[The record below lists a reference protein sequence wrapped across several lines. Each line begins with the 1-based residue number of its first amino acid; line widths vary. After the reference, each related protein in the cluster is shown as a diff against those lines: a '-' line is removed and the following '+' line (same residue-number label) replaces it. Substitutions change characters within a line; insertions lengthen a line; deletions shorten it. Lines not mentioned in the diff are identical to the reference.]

1 MDYSL
6 KNKSN
11 RINVLVLITAMDR
24 AGAETMMMNYL
35 RHIDRNK
42 IHMDFV
48 INRSG
53 ESDYEKEIKE
63 LGSNVYH
70 LSPIYPNTVR
80 EYKKEFK
87 KFLKEHPNYDV
98 IHSNLEE
105 RSAYPLAIAKRA
117 GIDLRIVHAH
127 SNLKHVDIKYIFR
140 LYLKRKLRGKYT
152 HSFACSKGTAKWLF
166 GDDKRTII
174 VRNAIDTDEFRY
186 DENFRRKARE
196 ELGINNDTLL
206 VGHVGRFSYEKNHKY
221 LLRIFSE
228 VNKMKPNSR
237 LVLIGGGKNKSE
249 LKLKDEIIKTIEE
262 LNLKD
267 KVMMLGVRDDMPYI
281 MQAIDVFALPSL
293 SEGFPLTL
301 MEAQSLGLKCI
312 VSDSVPKEC
321 NVTGEVKYLSAN
333 TPPEEAAWELL
344 VLKDKKIDPIEMN
357 RKVKAAGYDIKTNAM
372 WLERVYSKAI
382 LNEQE
387 ENKILKT
394 NDRRMKLMKAWY
406 HFKAN
411 IKKFIY
417 KIMYGKRLKIG
428 KGTTWRHGFHITI
441 EGGQVEIGKDCFFNN
456 YCSVNSLKKVTIGE
470 GTIFGSNC
478 HIYDHNHRFSDVDTS
493 IKAQGYTLGETRI
506 GKHCWFGTNV
516 VVLKGVTIGDNCVIG
531 AGVVVSSDVPDGTVI
546 SK

>member
-1 MDYSL
+1 MESRTSD
-6 KNKSN
+6 K

-35 RHIDRNK
+35 RHIDRDK

-48 INRSG
+48 VNREY

-63 LGSNVYH
+63 LGSKVYH

-80 EYKKEFK
+80 KYKKEFK

-105 RSAYPLAIAKRA
+105 RSAYPLAIAKKA

-127 SNLKHVDIKYIFR
+127 SNLKHVDIKYLFR
-140 LYLKRKLRGKYT
+140 LYLRKKLRGKYT
-152 HSFACSKGTAKWLF
+152 HSFACSTGTAKWLF

-174 VRNAIDTDEFRY
+174 VRNAIDTDEFKY
-186 DENFRRKARE
+186 DENLRKKARE
-196 ELGINNDTLL
+196 ELGIDDETILI
-206 VGHVGRFSYEKNHKY
+206 GHVGRFSYEKNHKY
-221 LLRIFSE
+221 LLRTFAE
-228 VNKMKPNSR
+228 VNKMKPKSK

-249 LKLKDEIIKTIEE
+249 LNLKKEIIKTIDD

-267 KVMMLGVRDDMPYI
+267 KVIMLGVRDDMPYI
-281 MQAIDVFALPSL
+281 MQAIDIFALPSL

-301 MEAQSLGLKCI
+301 MEAQALGLRCM
-312 VSDSVPKEC
+312 VSDQVPKEC
-321 NVTGEVKYLSAN
+321 NVTGEVKYLSVN

-344 VLKDKKIDPIEMN
+344 LLKDKKVDPVEMN

-387 ENKILKT
+387 DASKVLKP

-406 HFKAN
+406 HFKAR
-411 IKKFIY
+411 IKRIVFKL
-417 KIMYGKRLKIG
+417 MYGKRIHIG
-428 KGTTWRHGFHITI
+428 KGTTWRHGFHISI
-441 EGGQVEIGKDCFFNN
+441 EGGEVEIGKDCFFNN
-456 YCSVNSLKKVTIGE
+456 YCSINSLKKVTIGD

-478 HIYDHNHRFSDVDTS
+478 HIYDHNHRFSDVETS
-493 IKAQGYTLGETRI
+493 IKAQGYTLGETHI
-506 GKHCWFGTNV
+506 GNHCWFGTNV

-531 AGVVVSSDVPDGTVI
+531 AGVVVSEDVPEGTVI

>member
-1 MDYSL
+1 MESQTSD
-6 KNKSN
+6 K

-42 IHMDFV
+42 VHMDFV
-48 INRSG
+48 VNREY

-63 LGSNVYH
+63 LGSKVYH

-105 RSAYPLAIAKRA
+105 RSAYPLAIAKKA

-140 LYLKRKLRGKYT
+140 LYLRKKLRGKYT
-152 HSFACSKGTAKWLF
+152 HSFACSRGTAKWLF
-166 GDDKRTII
+166 GDDKKTII
-174 VRNAIDTDEFRY
+174 VRNAIDTGEFKY
-186 DENFRRKARE
+186 DENLRKKARE
-196 ELGINNDTLL
+196 ELRIEDDTILI
-206 VGHVGRFSYEKNHKY
+206 GHVGRFSYEKNHKY
-221 LLRIFSE
+221 LLRTFAE

-237 LVLIGGGKNKSE
+237 LVLIGGGKNRSE
-249 LKLKDEIIKTIEE
+249 LRLKDEIIKTIEE
-262 LNLKD
+262 LNLQD
-267 KVMMLGVRDDMPYI
+267 KVIMLGVRDDMPYI
-281 MQAIDVFALPSL
+281 MQAIDIFALPSL

-312 VSDSVPKEC
+312 VSDNVPKEC

-333 TPPEEAAWELL
+333 TPPDEAAWELL
-344 VLKDKKIDPIEMN
+344 LLKDKKVDPIEMN

-387 ENKILKT
+387 ENKVLKT

-406 HFKAN
+406 HFKAR
-411 IKKFIY
+411 IKKLVY
-417 KIMYGKRLKIG
+417 KIIYGRRLRIG

-456 YCSVNSLKKVTIGE
+456 YCSINSLKKVTIGD

-478 HIYDHNHRFSDVDTS
+478 HIYDHNHRFSDIETS
-493 IKAQGYTLGETRI
+493 IKAQGYTLGETHI
-506 GKHCWFGTNV
+506 GKHCWFGTNA

-531 AGVVVSSDVPDGTVI
+531 AGVVVSEDVPEGTVI

>member
-1 MDYSL
+1 MESRTSD
-6 KNKSN
+6 K

-35 RHIDRNK
+35 RHIDRDK

-48 INRSG
+48 VNRDY
-53 ESDYEKEIKE
+53 ESDYEKEITE
-63 LGSNVYH
+63 LGSKVYH

-80 EYKKEFK
+80 KYKKEFK
-87 KFLKEHPNYDV
+87 RFLKEHPNYDV
-98 IHSNLEE
+98 VHSNLEE
-105 RSAYPLAIAKRA
+105 RSAYPLAIAKKA

-140 LYLKRKLRGKYT
+140 LYLRKKLRGKYT
-152 HSFACSKGTAKWLF
+152 HSFACSTGTAKWLF

-174 VRNAIDTDEFRY
+174 VRNAIDTDEFKY
-186 DENFRRKARE
+186 DDNLRKKARE
-196 ELGINNDTLL
+196 ELGIDDETILI
-206 VGHVGRFSYEKNHKY
+206 GHVGRFSYEKNHKY
-221 LLRIFSE
+221 LLRTFAE
-228 VNKMKPNSR
+228 VNKMKPKSK

-249 LKLKDEIIKTIEE
+249 LNLKKEIIKTIDE

-267 KVMMLGVRDDMPYI
+267 KVIMLGVRDDMPYI
-281 MQAIDVFALPSL
+281 MQAIDIFALPSL

-301 MEAQSLGLKCI
+301 MEAQALGLKCI
-312 VSDSVPKEC
+312 VSDQVPKEC
-321 NVTGEVKYLSAN
+321 NVTGEVKYLPIG

-344 VLKDKKIDPIEMN
+344 LLKDKKVDSVEMN

-387 ENKILKT
+387 DASKVLKP

-406 HFKAN
+406 HFKAR
-411 IKKFIY
+411 IKKLVY
-417 KIMYGKRLKIG
+417 KIIYGKRLQIG

-441 EGGQVEIGKDCFFNN
+441 EGGEVEIGKDCFFNN
-456 YCSVNSLKKVTIGE
+456 YCSINSLKKVTIGD

-478 HIYDHNHRFSDVDTS
+478 HIYDHNHRFSDVETS
-493 IKAQGYTLGETRI
+493 IKAQGYTLGETHI
-506 GKHCWFGTNV
+506 GNHCWFGTNV

-531 AGVVVSSDVPDGTVI
+531 AGVVVSEDVPEGTVI

>member
-1 MDYSL
+1 MESQTSD
-6 KNKSN
+6 K

-48 INRSG
+48 LNREY

-63 LGSNVYH
+63 LGSKVYH

-105 RSAYPLAIAKRA
+105 RSAYPLAIAKKA

-140 LYLKRKLRGKYT
+140 LYLRKKLRGKYT
-152 HSFACSKGTAKWLF
+152 HSFACSRGTAKWLF
-166 GDDKRTII
+166 GDDKKTII
-174 VRNAIDTDEFRY
+174 VRNAIDTGEFKY
-186 DENFRRKARE
+186 DENLRKKARE
-196 ELGINNDTLL
+196 ELRIEDDTILI
-206 VGHVGRFSYEKNHKY
+206 GHVGRFSYEKNHKY
-221 LLRIFSE
+221 LLRTFAE

-237 LVLIGGGKNKSE
+237 LVLIGGGKNRSE
-249 LKLKDEIIKTIEE
+249 LRLKDEIIKTIEE
-262 LNLKD
+262 LNLQD
-267 KVMMLGVRDDMPYI
+267 KVIMLGVRDDMPYI
-281 MQAIDVFALPSL
+281 MQAIDIFALPSL

-312 VSDSVPKEC
+312 VSDNVPKEC

-333 TPPEEAAWELL
+333 TPPDEAAWELL
-344 VLKDKKIDPIEMN
+344 LLKDKKVDPIEMN

-387 ENKILKT
+387 ENKVLKT

-406 HFKAN
+406 HFKAR
-411 IKKFIY
+411 IKKLVY
-417 KIMYGKRLKIG
+417 KIIYGRRLRIG

-456 YCSVNSLKKVTIGE
+456 YCSINSLKKVTIGD

-478 HIYDHNHRFSDVDTS
+478 HIYDHNHRFSDIETS
-493 IKAQGYTLGETRI
+493 IKAQGYTLGETHI
-506 GKHCWFGTNV
+506 GKHCWFGTNA

-531 AGVVVSSDVPDGTVI
+531 AGVVVSEDVPEGTVI

>member
-1 MDYSL
+1 MESQTSD
-6 KNKSN
+6 K

-48 INRSG
+48 LNREY

-63 LGSNVYH
+63 LGSKVYH

-105 RSAYPLAIAKRA
+105 RSAYPLAIAKKA

-140 LYLKRKLRGKYT
+140 LYLRKKLRGKYT
-152 HSFACSKGTAKWLF
+152 HSFACSRGTAKWLF
-166 GDDKRTII
+166 GDDKKTII
-174 VRNAIDTDEFRY
+174 VRNAIDIDEFKY
-186 DENFRRKARE
+186 DENLRKKARD
-196 ELGINNDTLL
+196 ELGIDDDTILI
-206 VGHVGRFSYEKNHKY
+206 GHVGRFSYEKNHKY
-221 LLRIFSE
+221 LLRTFAE

-237 LVLIGGGKNKSE
+237 LVLIGGGKNRSE
-249 LKLKDEIIKTIEE
+249 LRLKDEIIKTIEE
-262 LNLKD
+262 LNLQD
-267 KVMMLGVRDDMPYI
+267 KVIMLGVRDDMPYI
-281 MQAIDVFALPSL
+281 MQAIDIFALPSL

-312 VSDSVPKEC
+312 VSDNVPKEC

-344 VLKDKKIDPIEMN
+344 LLKDKILDPIEMN

-387 ENKILKT
+387 ENKVLKT

-406 HFKAN
+406 HFKAK
-411 IKKFIY
+411 IKKLVY
-417 KIMYGKRLKIG
+417 KIIYGKRLKVG

-456 YCSVNSLKKVTIGE
+456 YCSINSLKKVTIGD

-478 HIYDHNHRFSDVDTS
+478 HIYDHNHRFSDVETS
-493 IKAQGYTLGETRI
+493 IKAQGYTLGETHI

-531 AGVVVSSDVPDGTVI
+531 AGVVVSEDVPEGTVI

>member
-1 MDYSL
+1 MESQTSD
-6 KNKSN
+6 K

-48 INRSG
+48 LNREY

-63 LGSNVYH
+63 LGSKVYH

-105 RSAYPLAIAKRA
+105 RSAYPLAIAKKA

-140 LYLKRKLRGKYT
+140 LYLRKKLRGKYT
-152 HSFACSKGTAKWLF
+152 HSFACSRGTAKWLF
-166 GDDKRTII
+166 GDDKKTII
-174 VRNAIDTDEFRY
+174 VRNAIDTDEFKY
-186 DENFRRKARE
+186 DENRRKKARE
-196 ELGINNDTLL
+196 ELGIDDDTLL
-206 VGHVGRFSYEKNHKY
+206 IGHVGRFSYEKNHKY
-221 LLRIFSE
+221 LLRIFAE

-237 LVLIGGGKNKSE
+237 LVLIGGGKNRSE
-249 LKLKDEIIKTIEE
+249 LRLKDEIIKTIEE
-262 LNLKD
+262 LNLED

-281 MQAIDVFALPSL
+281 MQAIDIFALPSL

-312 VSDSVPKEC
+312 VSNQVPKEC
-321 NVTGEVKYLSAN
+321 NVTGEVKYFPIDIS
-333 TPPEEAAWELL
+333 PEEAAWELL
-344 VLKDKKIDPIEMN
+344 LLKDKRVDPIEMN
-357 RKVKAAGYDIKTNAM
+357 RQVKAAGYDIKTNAM

-387 ENKILKT
+387 ENKVLKT

-406 HFKAN
+406 HFKAR
-411 IKKFIY
+411 IKKLVY
-417 KIMYGKRLKIG
+417 KIIYGRRLRIG

-441 EGGQVEIGKDCFFNN
+441 EGGQVEIGKNCFFNN
-456 YCSVNSLKKVTIGE
+456 YCSINSLKKVTIGD

-478 HIYDHNHRFSDVDTS
+478 HIYDHNHRFSDLETS
-493 IKAQGYTLGETRI
+493 IKAQGYTLGETHI
-506 GKHCWFGTNV
+506 GKHCWFGTNA

-531 AGVVVSSDVPDGTVI
+531 AGVVVSEDVPEGTVI

>member
-1 MDYSL
+1 MESQTSD
-6 KNKSN
+6 K

-48 INRSG
+48 LNREY

-63 LGSNVYH
+63 LGSKVYH

-105 RSAYPLAIAKRA
+105 RSAYPLAIAKKA

-140 LYLKRKLRGKYT
+140 LYLRKKLRGKYT
-152 HSFACSKGTAKWLF
+152 HSFACSRGTAKWLF
-166 GDDKRTII
+166 GDDKKTII
-174 VRNAIDTDEFRY
+174 VRNAIDTDEFKY
-186 DENFRRKARE
+186 DENLRRKARE
-196 ELGINNDTLL
+196 ELGIDDDTILI
-206 VGHVGRFSYEKNHKY
+206 GHVGRFSYEKNHKY
-221 LLRIFSE
+221 LLRTFAE

-237 LVLIGGGKNKSE
+237 LVLIGGGKNRSE
-249 LKLKDEIIKTIEE
+249 LRLKDEIIKTIEE
-262 LNLKD
+262 LNLQD
-267 KVMMLGVRDDMPYI
+267 KVIMLGVRDDMPYI
-281 MQAIDVFALPSL
+281 MQAIDIFALPSL

-312 VSDSVPKEC
+312 VSDNVPKEC

-333 TPPEEAAWELL
+333 TPPDEAAWELL
-344 VLKDKKIDPIEMN
+344 LLKDKKVDPIEMN

-387 ENKILKT
+387 ENKVLKT

-406 HFKAN
+406 HFKAR
-411 IKKFIY
+411 IKKLVY
-417 KIMYGKRLKIG
+417 KIIYGRRLRIG

-441 EGGQVEIGKDCFFNN
+441 EGGQVEIGKNCFFNN
-456 YCSVNSLKKVTIGE
+456 YCSINSLKKVTIGD

-478 HIYDHNHRFSDVDTS
+478 HIYDHNHRFSDLETS
-493 IKAQGYTLGETRI
+493 IKAQGYTLGETHI
-506 GKHCWFGTNV
+506 GKHCWFGTNA

-531 AGVVVSSDVPDGTVI
+531 AGVVVSEDVPEGTVI

>member
-1 MDYSL
+1 MESRTSD
-6 KNKSN
+6 K

-35 RHIDRNK
+35 RHIDRDK

-48 INRSG
+48 VNREY

-63 LGSNVYH
+63 LGSKVYH

-80 EYKKEFK
+80 KYKKEFK

-105 RSAYPLAIAKRA
+105 RSAYPLAIAKKA

-127 SNLKHVDIKYIFR
+127 SNLKHVDIKYLFR
-140 LYLKRKLRGKYT
+140 LYLRKKLRGKYT
-152 HSFACSKGTAKWLF
+152 HSFACSTGTAKWLF

-174 VRNAIDTDEFRY
+174 VRNAIDTDEFKY
-186 DENFRRKARE
+186 DENLRKKARE
-196 ELGINNDTLL
+196 ELGIDDETILI
-206 VGHVGRFSYEKNHKY
+206 GHVGRFSYEKNHKY
-221 LLRIFSE
+221 LLRTFAE
-228 VNKMKPNSR
+228 VNKMKPKSK

-249 LKLKDEIIKTIEE
+249 LNLKKEIIKTIDD

-267 KVMMLGVRDDMPYI
+267 KVIMLGVRDDMPYI
-281 MQAIDVFALPSL
+281 MQAIDIFALPSL

-301 MEAQSLGLKCI
+301 MEAQALGLKCI
-312 VSDSVPKEC
+312 VSDQVPKEC
-321 NVTGEVKYLSAN
+321 NVTGEVKFLPVN

-344 VLKDKKIDPIEMN
+344 LLKDKKVDPIEMN

-387 ENKILKT
+387 DASKVLKP

-406 HFKAN
+406 HFKAR
-411 IKKFIY
+411 IKKLVY
-417 KIMYGKRLKIG
+417 KIIYGKRLQIG

-441 EGGQVEIGKDCFFNN
+441 EGGEVEIGKDCFFNN
-456 YCSVNSLKKVTIGE
+456 YCSINSLKKVTIGD

-478 HIYDHNHRFSDVDTS
+478 HIYDHNHRFSDVETS
-493 IKAQGYTLGETRI
+493 IKAQGYTLGETHI
-506 GKHCWFGTNV
+506 GNHCWFGTNV
-516 VVLKGVTIGDNCVIG
+516 VVLKGVNIGDNCVIG
-531 AGVVVSSDVPDGTVI
+531 AGVVVSEDVPEGTVI

>member
-1 MDYSL
+1 LESQTSD
-6 KNKSN
+6 K

-48 INRSG
+48 LNREY

-63 LGSNVYH
+63 LGSKVYH

-105 RSAYPLAIAKRA
+105 RSAYPLAIAKKA

-140 LYLKRKLRGKYT
+140 LYLRKKLRGKYT
-152 HSFACSKGTAKWLF
+152 HSFACSRGTAKWLF
-166 GDDKRTII
+166 GDDKKTII
-174 VRNAIDTDEFRY
+174 VRNAIDTDEFKY
-186 DENFRRKARE
+186 DENLRRKARE
-196 ELGINNDTLL
+196 ELGIDDDTILI
-206 VGHVGRFSYEKNHKY
+206 GHVGRFSYEKNHKY
-221 LLRIFSE
+221 LLKTFAE
-228 VNKMKPNSR
+228 VNKMKPKSR
-237 LVLIGGGKNKSE
+237 LVLIGGGKNRSE
-249 LKLKDEIIKTIEE
+249 LRLKDEIIKTIEE
-262 LNLKD
+262 LNLED
-267 KVMMLGVRDDMPYI
+267 KVIMLGVRDDMPYI
-281 MQAIDVFALPSL
+281 MQAMDIFALPSL

-312 VSDSVPKEC
+312 VSNQVPKEC
-321 NVTGEVKYLSAN
+321 NVTGEVKYFPIDIS
-333 TPPEEAAWELL
+333 PEEAAWELL
-344 VLKDKKIDPIEMN
+344 LLKDKRVDPIEMN
-357 RKVKAAGYDIKTNAM
+357 RQVKAAGYDIKTNAM

-382 LNEQE
+382 LNEPE
-387 ENKILKT
+387 ESSKILKP

-406 HFKAN
+406 HLKAK
-411 IKKFIY
+411 IKKLVY
-417 KIMYGKRLKIG
+417 KIIYGRRLKIG

-441 EGGQVEIGKDCFFNN
+441 EGGQVEIGENCFFNN
-456 YCSVNSLKKVTIGE
+456 YCSINSLKKVTIGD

-478 HIYDHNHRFSDVDTS
+478 HIYDHNHRFSDLETS
-493 IKAQGYTLGETRI
+493 IKAQGYTLGETHI

-531 AGVVVSSDVPDGTVI
+531 AGVVVSEDVPEGTIVGR
-546 SK
+546 

>member
-1 MDYSL
+1 MESQTSD
-6 KNKSN
+6 K

-48 INRSG
+48 LNREY

-63 LGSNVYH
+63 LGSKVYH

-105 RSAYPLAIAKRA
+105 RSAYPLAIAKKA

-140 LYLKRKLRGKYT
+140 LYLRKKLRGKYT
-152 HSFACSKGTAKWLF
+152 HSFACSRGTAKWLF
-166 GDDKRTII
+166 GDDKKTII
-174 VRNAIDTDEFRY
+174 VRNAIDTDEFKY
-186 DENFRRKARE
+186 DENLRRKARE
-196 ELGINNDTLL
+196 ELGIDDDTILI
-206 VGHVGRFSYEKNHKY
+206 GHVGRFSYEKNHKY
-221 LLRIFSE
+221 LLKTFAE
-228 VNKMKPNSR
+228 VNKMKPKSR
-237 LVLIGGGKNKSE
+237 LVLIGGGKNRSE
-249 LKLKDEIIKTIEE
+249 LRLKDEIIKTIEE
-262 LNLKD
+262 LNLED
-267 KVMMLGVRDDMPYI
+267 KVIMLGVRDDMPYI
-281 MQAIDVFALPSL
+281 MQAMDIFALPSL

-312 VSDSVPKEC
+312 VSNQVPKEC
-321 NVTGEVKYLSAN
+321 NVTGEVKYFPIDIS
-333 TPPEEAAWELL
+333 PEEAAWELL
-344 VLKDKKIDPIEMN
+344 LLKDKRVDPIEMN
-357 RKVKAAGYDIKTNAM
+357 RQVKAAGYDIKTNAM

-382 LNEQE
+382 LNEPE
-387 ENKILKT
+387 ESSKILKP

-406 HFKAN
+406 HLKAK
-411 IKKFIY
+411 IKKLVY
-417 KIMYGKRLKIG
+417 KIIYGRRLKIG

-441 EGGQVEIGKDCFFNN
+441 EGGQVEIGENCFFNN
-456 YCSVNSLKKVTIGE
+456 YCSINSLKKVTIGD

-478 HIYDHNHRFSDVDTS
+478 HIYDHNHRFSDLETS
-493 IKAQGYTLGETRI
+493 IKAQGYTLGETHI

-531 AGVVVSSDVPDGTVI
+531 AGVVVSEDVPEGTIVGR
-546 SK
+546 

>member
-1 MDYSL
+1 MESRTSD
-6 KNKSN
+6 K

-35 RHIDRNK
+35 RHIDRDK

-48 INRSG
+48 VNREY

-63 LGSNVYH
+63 LGSKVYH

-80 EYKKEFK
+80 KYKKEFK

-105 RSAYPLAIAKRA
+105 RSAYPLAIAKKA

-127 SNLKHVDIKYIFR
+127 SNLKHVDIKYLFR
-140 LYLKRKLRGKYT
+140 LYLRKKLRGKYT
-152 HSFACSKGTAKWLF
+152 HSFACSTGTAKWLF

-174 VRNAIDTDEFRY
+174 VRNAIDTDEFKY
-186 DENFRRKARE
+186 DENLRKKARE
-196 ELGINNDTLL
+196 ELGIDDETILI
-206 VGHVGRFSYEKNHKY
+206 GHVGRFSYEKNHKY
-221 LLRIFSE
+221 LLRTFAE
-228 VNKMKPNSR
+228 VNKMKPKSK

-249 LKLKDEIIKTIEE
+249 LNLKKEIIKTIDD

-267 KVMMLGVRDDMPYI
+267 KVIMLGVRDDMPYI
-281 MQAIDVFALPSL
+281 MQAIDIFALPSL

-301 MEAQSLGLKCI
+301 MEAQALGLKCI
-312 VSDSVPKEC
+312 VSDQVPKEC
-321 NVTGEVKYLSAN
+321 NVTGEVKYLSVN

-344 VLKDKKIDPIEMN
+344 LLKDKKVDPVEMN

-387 ENKILKT
+387 DASKVLKP

-406 HFKAN
+406 HFKAR
-411 IKKFIY
+411 IKKLVY
-417 KIMYGKRLKIG
+417 KIIYGKRLQIG

-441 EGGQVEIGKDCFFNN
+441 EGGEVEIGKDCFFNN
-456 YCSVNSLKKVTIGE
+456 YCSINSLKKVTIGD

-478 HIYDHNHRFSDVDTS
+478 HIYDHNHRFSDVETS
-493 IKAQGYTLGETRI
+493 IKAQGYTLGETHI
-506 GKHCWFGTNV
+506 GNHCWFGTNV

-531 AGVVVSSDVPDGTVI
+531 AGVVVSEDVPEGTVI

>member
-1 MDYSL
+1 MESQVSD
-6 KNKSN
+6 K

-35 RHIDRNK
+35 RHIDRSK

-48 INRSG
+48 VNREH
-53 ESDYEKEIKE
+53 ESDYEKEINE
-63 LGSNVYH
+63 LGSKVYH

-80 EYKKEFK
+80 QYKKEFK
-87 KFLKEHPNYDV
+87 NFLKEHPHYDV

-105 RSAYPLAIAKRA
+105 RSAYPLAIAKKQ
-117 GIDLRIVHAH
+117 GIELRIAHAH
-127 SNLKHVDIKYIFR
+127 SNLKHIDIKYLFR

-152 HSFACSKGTAKWLF
+152 HPFACSKGPAKWLF
-166 GDDKRTII
+166 GNDKRTII
-174 VRNAIDTDEFRY
+174 VRNAIDTNEFKY
-186 DENFRRKARE
+186 DAEKRRKARE
-196 ELGINNDTLL
+196 ELGVDDDTYL
-206 VGHVGRFSYEKNHKY
+206 VGHVGRFSHEKNHKY
-221 LLRIFSE
+221 LLRTFVE
-228 VNKMKPNSR
+228 VVKMRPNSK

-249 LKLKDEIIKTIEE
+249 LRLKDEITKTIEE

-267 KVMMLGVRDDMPYI
+267 KVIMLGVRDDMPYI
-281 MQAIDVFALPSL
+281 MQAIDLFALPSS
-293 SEGFPLTL
+293 SEGFPMTL
-301 MEAQSLGLKCI
+301 MEAQALGLKCL
-312 VSDSVPKEC
+312 VSEAVPKEC
-321 NVTGEVKYLSAN
+321 NVTGTIKYLPMN
-333 TPPEEAAWELL
+333 TTHEEAAWEAL
-344 VLKDKKIDPIEMN
+344 VLKDKKVDPYEMN
-357 RKVKAAGYDIKTNAM
+357 TKIKAAGYDIKTNAM

-387 ENKILKT
+387 DASKVLKP

-406 HFKAN
+406 HFKAK
-411 IKKFIY
+411 IKKIVY
-417 KIMYGKRLKIG
+417 KLIYGKRVQIG

-456 YCSVNSLKKVTIGE
+456 YCSINSLKKVTIGE

-493 IKAQGYTLGETRI
+493 IKAQGYTLEETHI
-506 GKHCWFGTNV
+506 GNHCWFGTNA

-531 AGVVVSSDVPDGTVI
+531 AGVVVSSDVPDGTVV

>member
-1 MDYSL
+1 MESQTSD
-6 KNKSN
+6 K

-48 INRSG
+48 VNRDY

-63 LGSNVYH
+63 LGSKVYH

-105 RSAYPLAIAKRA
+105 RSAYPLAIAKKA

-140 LYLKRKLRGKYT
+140 LYLRKKLRGKYT
-152 HSFACSKGTAKWLF
+152 HSFACSRGTAKWLF
-166 GDDKRTII
+166 GDDKKTII
-174 VRNAIDTDEFRY
+174 VRNAIDTGEFKY
-186 DENFRRKARE
+186 DENLRKKARE
-196 ELGINNDTLL
+196 ELGIEDDTILI
-206 VGHVGRFSYEKNHKY
+206 GHVGRFSYEKNHKY
-221 LLRIFSE
+221 LLRTFAE

-237 LVLIGGGKNKSE
+237 LVLIGGGKNRSE
-249 LKLKDEIIKTIEE
+249 LRLKDEIIKTIEE
-262 LNLKD
+262 LNLQD
-267 KVMMLGVRDDMPYI
+267 KVIMLGVRDDMPYI
-281 MQAIDVFALPSL
+281 MQAIDIFALPSL

-312 VSDSVPKEC
+312 VSDNVPKEC

-344 VLKDKKIDPIEMN
+344 LLKDKKVDPIEMN

-387 ENKILKT
+387 ENKVLKT

-406 HFKAN
+406 HFKAR
-411 IKKFIY
+411 IKKLVY
-417 KIMYGKRLKIG
+417 KIIYGRRLRIG

-441 EGGQVEIGKDCFFNN
+441 EGGQVEIGKNCFFNN
-456 YCSVNSLKKVTIGE
+456 YCSINSLKKVTIGD

-478 HIYDHNHRFSDVDTS
+478 HIYDHNHRFSDLETS
-493 IKAQGYTLGETRI
+493 IKAQGYTLGETHI
-506 GKHCWFGTNV
+506 GKHCWFGTNA

-531 AGVVVSSDVPDGTVI
+531 AGVVVSEDVPEGTVI

>member
-1 MDYSL
+1 MESQTSD
-6 KNKSN
+6 K

-48 INRSG
+48 LNREY

-63 LGSNVYH
+63 LGSKVYH

-105 RSAYPLAIAKRA
+105 RSAYPLAIAKKA

-140 LYLKRKLRGKYT
+140 LYLRKKLRGKYT
-152 HSFACSKGTAKWLF
+152 HSFACSRGTAKWLF
-166 GDDKRTII
+166 GDDKKTII
-174 VRNAIDTDEFRY
+174 VRNAIDTDEFKY
-186 DENFRRKARE
+186 DENLRKKARE
-196 ELGINNDTLL
+196 ELGITDDTILI
-206 VGHVGRFSYEKNHKY
+206 GHVGRFSYEKNHKY
-221 LLRIFSE
+221 LLRTFAE

-237 LVLIGGGKNKSE
+237 LVLIGGGKNRSE
-249 LKLKDEIIKTIEE
+249 LRLKDEIIKTIEE
-262 LNLKD
+262 LNLQD
-267 KVMMLGVRDDMPYI
+267 KVIMLGVRDDMPYI
-281 MQAIDVFALPSL
+281 MQAIDIFALPSL

-301 MEAQSLGLKCI
+301 MEAQSLGLKCM

-344 VLKDKKIDPIEMN
+344 LLKDKKVDPIEMN

-387 ENKILKT
+387 ENKVLKT

-406 HFKAN
+406 HFKAR
-411 IKKFIY
+411 IKKLVY
-417 KIMYGKRLKIG
+417 KIIYGRRLKIG

-441 EGGQVEIGKDCFFNN
+441 EGGQVEIGKNCFFNN
-456 YCSVNSLKKVTIGE
+456 YCSINSLKKVTIGD

-478 HIYDHNHRFSDVDTS
+478 HIYDHNHRFSDLETS
-493 IKAQGYTLGETRI
+493 IKAQGYTLGETHI
-506 GKHCWFGTNV
+506 GKHCWFGTNA

-531 AGVVVSSDVPDGTVI
+531 AGVVVSEDVPEGTVI

>member
-1 MDYSL
+1 MESRTSD
-6 KNKSN
+6 K

-35 RHIDRNK
+35 RHIDRDK

-48 INRSG
+48 VNREY

-63 LGSNVYH
+63 LGSKVYH

-80 EYKKEFK
+80 KYKKEFK

-105 RSAYPLAIAKRA
+105 RSAYPLAIAKKA

-127 SNLKHVDIKYIFR
+127 SNLKHVDIKYLFR
-140 LYLKRKLRGKYT
+140 LYLRKKLRGKYT
-152 HSFACSKGTAKWLF
+152 HSFACSTGTAKWLF

-174 VRNAIDTDEFRY
+174 VRNAIDTDQFKY
-186 DENFRRKARE
+186 DENLRRKARE
-196 ELGINNDTLL
+196 ELGIDDETILI
-206 VGHVGRFSYEKNHKY
+206 GHVGRFSYEKNHKY
-221 LLRIFSE
+221 LLRTFAE
-228 VNKMKPNSR
+228 VNKMKPKSK

-249 LKLKDEIIKTIEE
+249 LNLKKEIIKTIDD

-267 KVMMLGVRDDMPYI
+267 KVIMLGVRDDMPYI
-281 MQAIDVFALPSL
+281 MQAIDIFALPSL

-301 MEAQSLGLKCI
+301 MEAQALGLKCI
-312 VSDSVPKEC
+312 VSDQVPKEC
-321 NVTGEVKYLSAN
+321 NVTGEVKYLSVN

-344 VLKDKKIDPIEMN
+344 LLKDKKVDPVEMN

-387 ENKILKT
+387 DASKVLKP

-406 HFKAN
+406 HFKAR
-411 IKKFIY
+411 IKRIVFKL
-417 KIMYGKRLKIG
+417 MYGKRIHIG
-428 KGTTWRHGFHITI
+428 KGTTWRHGFHISI
-441 EGGQVEIGKDCFFNN
+441 EGGEVEIGKDCFFNN
-456 YCSVNSLKKVTIGE
+456 YCSINSLKKVTIGD

-478 HIYDHNHRFSDVDTS
+478 HIYDHNHRFSDVETS
-493 IKAQGYTLGETRI
+493 IKAQGYTLGETHI
-506 GKHCWFGTNV
+506 GNHCWFGTNV

-531 AGVVVSSDVPDGTVI
+531 AGVVVSEDVPEGTVI

>member
-1 MDYSL
+1 MESQTSD
-6 KNKSN
+6 K

-48 INRSG
+48 LNREY

-63 LGSNVYH
+63 LGSKVYH

-87 KFLKEHPNYDV
+87 RFLKDHPNYDV

-105 RSAYPLAIAKRA
+105 RSAYPLAIAKKA

-140 LYLKRKLRGKYT
+140 LYLRKKLRGKYT
-152 HSFACSKGTAKWLF
+152 HSFACSRGTAKWLF
-166 GDDKRTII
+166 GDDKKTII
-174 VRNAIDTDEFRY
+174 VRNAIDTEEFKY
-186 DENFRRKARE
+186 DENLRKKARE
-196 ELGINNDTLL
+196 ELGITDDTILI
-206 VGHVGRFSYEKNHKY
+206 GHVGRFSYEKNHKY
-221 LLRIFSE
+221 LLRTFAE

-237 LVLIGGGKNKSE
+237 LVLIGGGKNRSE
-249 LKLKDEIIKTIEE
+249 LRLKDEIIKTIEE
-262 LNLKD
+262 LNLQD
-267 KVMMLGVRDDMPYI
+267 KVIMLGVRDDMPYI
-281 MQAIDVFALPSL
+281 MQAIDIFALPSL

-321 NVTGEVKYLSAN
+321 NVTGEVKYLSTN
-333 TPPEEAAWELL
+333 IPPEEAAWELL
-344 VLKDKKIDPIEMN
+344 LLKDKILDPIEMN

-387 ENKILKT
+387 EDKVLKT

-406 HFKAN
+406 HFKAK
-411 IKKFIY
+411 IKKLVY
-417 KIMYGKRLKIG
+417 KVIYGKRLKVG

-456 YCSVNSLKKVTIGE
+456 YCSINSLKKVTIGE

-478 HIYDHNHRFSDVDTS
+478 HIYDHNHRFSDVETS
-493 IKAQGYTLGETRI
+493 IKAQGYTLGETHI

-531 AGVVVSSDVPDGTVI
+531 AGVVVSEDVPEGTVI

>member
-1 MDYSL
+1 MESQVSD
-6 KNKSN
+6 K

-35 RHIDRNK
+35 RHIDRDK

-48 INRSG
+48 VNREH
-53 ESDYEKEIKE
+53 ESDYEKEINE
-63 LGSNVYH
+63 LGSKVYH

-80 EYKKEFK
+80 QYKKEFK
-87 KFLKEHPNYDV
+87 KFLKEHPEYDV

-105 RSAYPLAIAKRA
+105 RSAYPLAIAKKQ
-117 GIDLRIVHAH
+117 GIELRIVHAH
-127 SNLKHVDIKYIFR
+127 SNLRHIDIKYLFR
-140 LYLKRKLRGKYT
+140 IYLKKKLKGKYT
-152 HSFACSKGTAKWLF
+152 HSFACSVGPAKWLF

-174 VRNAIDTDEFRY
+174 VRNAIDTEEFKF
-186 DENFRRKARE
+186 DENKRRKARE
-196 ELGINNDTLL
+196 ELGIDDDTYLI
-206 VGHVGRFSYEKNHKY
+206 GHVGRFSYEKNHKY
-221 LLRIFSE
+221 LLRTFAE
-228 VNKMKPNSR
+228 VNKMRPNSK

-249 LKLKDEIIKTIEE
+249 LRLKEEILKTIDD

-267 KVMMLGVRDDMPYI
+267 KVIMLGVRDDMSYI
-281 MQAIDVFALPSL
+281 MQALDLFALPSS
-293 SEGFPLTL
+293 SEGFPLTI
-301 MEAQSLGLKCI
+301 MEAQSLGLKCL
-312 VSDSVPKEC
+312 VSEAVPKEC
-321 NVTGEVKYLSAN
+321 NVTGTIKYLPMN
-333 TPPEEAAWELL
+333 TTHEEAAWEAL
-344 VLKDKKIDPIEMN
+344 VLKDKKVDPYEMN
-357 RKVKAAGYDIKTNAM
+357 TKIKAVGYDIKTNAM

-387 ENKILKT
+387 DASKVLKP

-406 HFKAN
+406 HFKAK
-411 IKKFIY
+411 IKKILY
-417 KIMYGKRLKIG
+417 KLIYGKRVQIG

-456 YCSVNSLKKVTIGE
+456 YCSINSLKKVTIGE

-493 IKAQGYTLGETRI
+493 IKAQGYTLEETHI
-506 GKHCWFGTNV
+506 GNHCWFGTNA